1 MKRSISSIFAIF
13 IGIFLLVEGIW
24 GQFSN
29 VVFEI
34 LTTNRLHATIHII
47 LGLVGI
53 WTGIK
58 GGSRSFLKFIGIL
71 LTAVGIMRFV
81 PGLNDL
87 VVNIL
92 NVNQN
97 VAVFNIIVGIIS
109 LIIAFTSSRVQEVTS
124 HNNFPATG
132 IK

>member
-1 MKRSISSIFAIF
+1 MKQSISSIFAIF
-13 IGIFLLVEGIW
+13 IGIFLLIEGIW
-24 GQFSN
+24 GQFSD

-34 LTTNRLHATIHII
+34 LTTNRFHATIHIL

-58 GGSRSFLKFIGIL
+58 GGSRSFLKFLGML
-71 LTAVGIMRFV
+71 LTTVGIMWFV
-81 PGLNDL
+81 PSLSEL

-109 LIIAFTSSRVQEVTS
+109 LIIAFTSPRVQEITS